1 MLARRLVSILCARSV
16 ACIQESLF
24 TVEYVQG
31 VFGSQRP
38 TIQRC
43 LMTRTFS
50 LSCVAQL
57 PRSTHFA
64 YIGDELQT
72 PRQVNVLAKKEKKR
86 RMIKSARQGL
96 KSDLEDKLKEERL
109 KEDIQDAIEMVR
121 KRLHLKEKDVVNL
134 NLSIDYLLSNTIPF
148 SVISKMCSV
157 APRTFLLEIPV
168 LKKKISVFKVN
179 SIFEESIVKILKK
192 NPKVLLRDVENT
204 LTVKVWFIGKKSFD
218 LHEEHIICNASSIM
232 HFTIA

>member
-1 MLARRLVSILCARSV
+1 MYSRKPLYCGVCPGSFWV
-16 ACIQESLF
+16 AKAYHSKMSDDQDFL
-24 TVEYVQG
+24 
-31 VFGSQRP
+31 
-38 TIQRC
+38 
-43 LMTRTFS
+43 

-168 LKKKISVFKVN
+168 
-179 SIFEESIVKILKK
+179 
-192 NPKVLLRDVENT
+192 
-204 LTVKVWFIGKKSFD
+204 
-218 LHEEHIICNASSIM
+218 
-232 HFTIA
+232 